1 MVSAAARAREAA
13 EDVPV
18 GDTVPTGPDHHGPMR
33 ESKYSGYP
41 CTRETAEDVYGK
53 RKVKGQ

>member
-1 MVSAAARAREAA
+1 
-13 EDVPV
+13 V
-18 GDTVPTGPDHHGPMR
+18 GDTVPTGPDHYGPMR

-41 CTRETAEDVYGK
+41 CTRETAEGVYGK